1 MRQFISICYLMLAS
15 WCVMDSHAFAGDKK
29 EVTICRAQNHPIH
42 LKASKNVLKLYTSLG
57 YKVTLLDLPTKRSLI
72 KTKQGICDGEIGRI
86 KTPKMEEDYL
96 QTTYPIHRVKARA
109 YYVSDRKK
117 FTNGL
122 ILNKHVLPV
131 FVANFMPS
139 IF

>member
-1 MRQFISICYLMLAS
+1 
-15 WCVMDSHAFAGDKK
+15 MDSHAFAGDKK